1 MILDKINQLLEQEE
15 TEEIPKFEIASDDET
30 FTKMADF
37 IMNLDPDRLSSTQ
50 LQKVVDIIDNM
61 ETEALGEEVKARW
74 TKTDRKQYADKYYK
88 KNKNRMKRKKKELER
103 SIEGKKRDNVKDSMA
118 KGRKTPTGRHKV
130 EYNT

>member
-61 ETEALGEEVKARW
+61 ETEALGEEVKAKR